1 MFEYLMPALVMHEP
15 RFSLLDQT
23 NRRAVQKQIRLRRAS
38 WVAVGHLRIGLQHRD
53 REYTYQ
59 YASFGLPSSA

>member
-23 NRRAVQKQIRLRRAS
+23 NRRIVRKQIRYGQR
-38 WVAVGHLRIGLQHRD
+38 H
-53 REYTYQ
+53 
-59 YASFGLPSSA
+59 GLPWGISESPTICVTVNTPTSTPASVCRNWA